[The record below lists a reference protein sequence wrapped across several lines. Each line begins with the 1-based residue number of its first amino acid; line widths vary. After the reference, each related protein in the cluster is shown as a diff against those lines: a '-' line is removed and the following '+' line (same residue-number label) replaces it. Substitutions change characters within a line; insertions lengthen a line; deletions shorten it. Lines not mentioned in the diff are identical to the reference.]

1 MAQYNATQGR
11 GYTININSG
20 ADAGG
25 AEDDNKNPQQ
35 PKINHRNQIR
45 GVHGKQVMN
54 FPLRSLAAFGMG
66 VRFSRQFNQ
75 LAGQYTGRKM
85 RAEQVN
91 AGIQVGTM
99 AVASLKFGPL
109 GVAYAAIN
117 SGIQI
122 AQHRIENK
130 IQNDKADLKYEWSG
144 NNTRGRSRHGG
155 SGL

>member
-1 MAQYNATQGR
+1 MAQYNATRGR

-20 ADAGG
+20 ARGG
-25 AEDDNKNPQQ
+25 GGEDDNQNPQS

-75 LAGQYTGRKM
+75 LAGQYTGRRM

-91 AGIQVGTM
+91 SAIQVGTM
-99 AVASLKFGPL
+99 AVGAVKFGPL
-109 GVAYAAIN
+109 GIAYATIN
-117 SGIQI
+117 TGIQV
-122 AQHRIENK
+122 AQHRIDNK
-130 IQNDKADLKYEWSG
+130 VQNDKADLKYEWSG

-155 SGL
+155 KGI